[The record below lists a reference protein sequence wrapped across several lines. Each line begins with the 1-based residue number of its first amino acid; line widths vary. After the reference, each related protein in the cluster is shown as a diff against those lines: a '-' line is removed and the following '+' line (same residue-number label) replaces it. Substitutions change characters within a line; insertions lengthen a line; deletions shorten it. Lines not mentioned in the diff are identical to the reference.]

1 MLWKANWQSLLLLD
15 GIFFLS
21 ARTFDFPFFK
31 LIVKYFFDL
40 AQFSTVLQNALDLG
54 IAAEA
59 DAVFLD
65 LVF

>member
-1 MLWKANWQSLLLLD
+1 LLLD
-15 GIFFLS
+15 GVFFLS
-21 ARTFDFPFFK
+21 ARTFDFSFFK

-40 AQFSTVLQNALDLG
+40 AQFSTVLQNVLDLG
-54 IAAEA
+54 VAAEA

>member
-1 MLWKANWQSLLLLD
+1 LLLLD
-15 GIFFLS
+15 GVFFLS
-21 ARTFDFPFFK
+21 ARTFDFSFFK

-40 AQFSTVLQNALDLG
+40 AQFSTVLQNVLDLG
-54 IAAEA
+54 VAAEA